1 MPAKD
6 WFLFSGSIGQFDS
19 LEFAECVDK
28 NKKADC
34 AVIVMCSYGGFPDS
48 AYKMAR
54 YLQHVYGSYSVVVAG
69 YCKSAATLFAIGA
82 DELIF
87 TPFGELGPL
96 DVQFQKEDKL
106 FGQESGLNITEA
118 IINLE
123 NHALK
128 MYYKMIRDIIAG
140 SGGVVTFR
148 TASEVATGITSALYG
163 PIFGQIEPD
172 KVGERMRAMRIG
184 KEYAARLDIHGNLK
198 PQALDFLSESYAS
211 HSFVIDYKEAELLF
225 KKVRLVTDEEK
236 DIILSGGVAYHY
248 PDPNKSTIIKA
259 IDVQELQKINKE
271 KEKNNAT
278 GNNEKI

>member
-1 MPAKD
+1 MSAKD
-6 WFLFSGSIGQFDS
+6 WFLFSGVISQVEGLI
-19 LEFAECVDK
+19 FAKCVDE
-28 NKKADC
+28 NKKEEC
-34 AVIVMCSYGGFPDS
+34 AVIVMCSNGGSPDA
-48 AYKMAR
+48 AYKMAKH
-54 YLQHVYGSYSVVVAG
+54 LQHVYDSYSVVVAG

-123 NHALK
+123 NHALQ
-128 MYYKMIRDIIAG
+128 MYYNMVPDIIAR

-148 TASEVATGITSALYG
+148 TASEVATGVISALYG
-163 PIFGQIEPD
+163 PIFGQIDPE

-184 KEYAARLDIHGNLK
+184 KEYAARLDFHENLK
-198 PQALDFLSESYAS
+198 LEALDLLTKSYAS

-236 DIILSGGVAYHY
+236 DVILSLGSECQY
-248 PDPNKSTIIKA
+248 PSKPAIIEV
-259 IDVQELQKINKE
+259 IDVQKSQKTNKE

-278 GNNEKI
+278 GNNEKS